1 MNGVFDIVFFFKDG
15 ILRELPV
22 KKVQLY
28 SNHPFNQKHARLTM
42 VGINIPFIIYVI
54 KVYQIWKKRII
65 LVKTYIV
72 LDTMN

>member
-1 MNGVFDIVFFFKDG
+1 MKSIIYFVFFFKDG

-54 KVYQIWKKRII
+54 KVYKI
-65 LVKTYIV
+65 
-72 LDTMN
+72 